1 MSKIVVMERI
11 WFIARTLFEVEA
23 VVFDV
28 SLDNGINN
36 AHRIVL
42 RNILVRVQQK
52 KQPVVVNCTPK
63 VRQKTFWGHFRESQG
78 FVLCFT
84 TGYKRG
90 CAYFDTASR
99 LYLADQIILQ

>member
-63 VRQKTFWGHFRESQG
+63 VRQKNFWGAVQRKSG
-78 FVLCFT
+78 LCFMF
-84 TGYKRG
+84 YNRLQKRL
-90 CAYFDTASR
+90 R
-99 LYLADQIILQ
+99 LF

>member
-52 KQPVVVNCTPK
+52 KN
-63 VRQKTFWGHFRESQG
+63 S
-78 FVLCFT
+78 L
-84 TGYKRG
+84 
-90 CAYFDTASR
+90 S
-99 LYLADQIILQ
+99 L